1 MSMKQ
6 ELGALAARNT
16 DSAALHFRAG
26 QLIAPF
32 SRRYNHLLAFSKML
46 LSIIVILFAFA
57 FLSAIGV
64 EGQSAPAPPAWGQNP
79 NGMHIFIWAGLKTHP
94 PGRHD
99 YPQFLADWSK
109 LLTEHGAVVDGALH
123 PPSAA
128 DLAHTDVI
136 VLYKGDAG
144 FLSDEEKAVLHDYI
158 LRGGGIVSLHD
169 SLCGPD
175 PAYFATLVGAG
186 KKHGEVNY
194 TNPAP
199 VPYTIVDK
207 ANPIMEGMSDFTLF
221 DEAFFSLTWA
231 HDPDV
236 HVLATTVIANTQ
248 WAGKHAG
255 EVVPQIWTYEHTLPG
270 GQPAR
275 AFVWM
280 QGDRTENFNNYQIQR
295 MLLRGIAWAA
305 KQPVNTLLDYVPPP
319 PPAHQQNNMPGGY
332 Q

>member
-1 MSMKQ
+1 MSTK
-6 ELGALAARNT
+6 LPPGTLAALQADCT
-16 DSAALHFRAG
+16 SEDSWTGR
-26 QLIAPF
+26 LIAPTSPRF
-32 SRRYNHLLAFSKML
+32 NHLLDFLKKIHLPALVF
-46 LSIIVILFAFA
+46 FAVT
-57 FLSAIGV
+57 FLSAIRTQ
-64 EGQSAPAPPAWGQNP
+64 GQSAQAPLPPGQNP
-79 NGMHIFIWAGLKTHP
+79 DGMHIFIWAGLKTHP

-109 LLTEHGAVVDGALH
+109 LLTVHGAVVDGALH

-158 LRGGGIVSLHD
+158 LRGGGIVSFHD

-175 PAYFATLVGAG
+175 PAYFATIVGGA
-186 KKHGEVNY
+186 KKHGEVNF

-199 VPYTIVDK
+199 VRYTVVDK
-207 ANPIMEGMSDFTLF
+207 TNPIMEGMSDFTLF
-221 DEAFFSLTWA
+221 DEAFFNLTWA

-236 HVLATTVIANTQ
+236 HVLATAVIANTQ

-280 QGDRTENFNNYQIQR
+280 QGDRTENFSNYQIQQ

-319 PPAHQQNNMPGGY
+319 LPAQQLRTPGDY
-332 Q
+332 P